1 MISNEQR
8 AHDLAIYMLD
18 GVKQNMVNEA
28 IQNGTTKVDFVILKE
43 YMELYLNNLETFNQ
57 IFPSND

>member
-28 IQNGTTKVDFVILKE
+28 IQNGTTTVDFVILKE
-43 YMELYLNNLETFNQ
+43 YTELYLNNLETFNR